1 MIATGGMG
9 AASRR
14 ARAAGDPEKYND
26 GTPPRRLLAPATALR
41 NGKDMT
47 KGQNPPAQPVCDA
60 ITLELIT
67 GALGMA
73 VTEMATLLERTA
85 MSPFIREKKDF
96 HVALA
101 DAEGKVIVASGGATG
116 EFMST
121 VFERFPAEEMGPG
134 DIYWYNDCYGSRG
147 IVSHSPDQVF
157 VAPVYFEGK
166 LIGFSQCWAHFNDI
180 GGMHPGTISPD
191 ATSIYQ
197 EGIIVPV
204 VRLQHRGRRNDD
216 LQYMFERNSRYPNGA
231 WRYPRVDRGGGARR
245 TETDRVVRAV
255 RRRCREGRAGSVA
268 RTHRD
273 AAEGEVPRAVQRRN
287 LQLLRDRGQRR

>member
-1 MIATGGMG
+1 
-9 AASRR
+9 
-14 ARAAGDPEKYND
+14 
-26 GTPPRRLLAPATALR
+26 
-41 NGKDMT
+41 MT
-47 KGQNPPAQPVCDA
+47 KAQNPSTPPVCDA

-197 EGIIVPV
+197 ESSCRWCGCSIADTAMTICSICSSVTVATRRWCAAISGRPSRRWRSANGDWPSCSRGSAQMSRRPGWISRSNAP
-204 VRLQHRGRRNDD
+204 RL
-216 LQYMFERNSRYPNGA
+216 
-231 WRYPRVDRGGGARR
+231 
-245 TETDRVVRAV
+245 
-255 RRRCREGRAGSVA
+255 C
-268 RTHRD
+268 
-273 AAEGEVPRAVQRRN
+273 
-287 LQLLRDRGQRR
+287 